1 MGVAT
6 VLLVPIGLALSA
18 SYSPMVVM
26 GQRYLPNHVGL
37 SSGVTLGVAV
47 AVGGMAAPFLGKI
60 ADYHGIWSALA
71 AIAFLPVLA
80 AGVTL
85 TLPHPKSH

>member
-1 MGVAT
+1 
-6 VLLVPIGLALSA
+6 
-18 SYSPMVVM
+18 MVVM

-37 SSGVTLGVAV
+37 SSGVTLGVSV

-60 ADYHGIWSALA
+60 ADSHGIWSALA

-80 AGVTL
+80 AGMTL
-85 TLPHPKSH
+85 TLPTQKPARPFLNG